1 MPTGRKASVVGAAG
15 FLGAALAARLEAR
28 GHSVRRFTRDAPAL
42 APDGSAAVGFEDVH
56 TVFWLASSINPAV
69 AEFSPDELRR
79 DTERFAAMTSL
90 LAASRIGRVVVA
102 SSGGTVYD
110 TSAPPPYRETS
121 PTSSAARYGAAKIDM
136 ENVLRDEARLEG
148 RRVILRISNAYG
160 PGQRGGSGQGVIAHW
175 LDAAARNAPL
185 RVIGD
190 LETRRDFVYVDDVV
204 DAFVAVHELTT
215 DVPEVI
221 NIGSGVATSLAEVLH
236 TLRGAV
242 GLPGL
247 ALEYLPARG
256 FDLRRTWLDVS
267 IAAEF
272 LDWKPETNLDVGIAR
287 TWAWRCAQVGL

>member
-1 MPTGRKASVVGAAG
+1 M
-15 FLGAALAARLEAR
+15 
-28 GHSVRRFTRDAPAL
+28 
-42 APDGSAAVGFEDVH
+42 
-56 TVFWLASSINPAV
+56 SS
-69 AEFSPDELRR
+69 
-79 DTERFAAMTSL
+79 T
-90 LAASRIGRVVVA
+90 
-102 SSGGTVYD
+102 
-110 TSAPPPYRETS
+110 
-121 PTSSAARYGAAKIDM
+121 ARYGAAKIEM
-136 ENVLRDEARLEG
+136 ENVLRGEARLEG

-160 PGQRGGSGQGVIAHW
+160 PGQRAGSGQGVIAYW

-215 DVPEVI
+215 DVPEVM
-221 NIGSGVATSLAEVLH
+221 NIGSGVATSLADVLH

-256 FDLRRTWLDVS
+256 FDLPQTWLDVS
-267 IAAEF
+267 LAAEF
-272 LDWKPETNLDVGIAR
+272 LDWKPETKLDVGIAR